1 MHCDD
6 YMEQM
11 SAALD
16 DMLTEE
22 EWQALKAHLASCPSC
37 DALWRQLKENKALLQ
52 ETPLLE
58 LPAGYHA
65 EWKAKWQ
72 QLLQEEAKEEPK
84 AEEATKEETKT
95 KEETGT
101 LVSFPTK
108 KTKQPWKKMGVA
120 AAAVF
125 LMAVVGMGGRS
136 LVEYQKHQEEVTGS
150 ALLETEGATEAAED
164 TQEAGSMPSV
174 ASAGVEAGESAKEAA
189 PKEATTQAP
198 TEGTEESAVPSDQQE
213 SAVPFSQAVAEETDA
228 LPPSPP
234 PKGRAMESEVVEES
248 AAVAEEEAPVE
259 ASLEPMTTAQQP
271 QTIAAEEPETSA
283 EGAAGAA
290 DQANLSAATNDLT
303 NQPPLRSSATM
314 AESAESVAVEAAEK
328 KVLSRTKVTL
338 QVDAIEE
345 TMASLSQLGEE
356 TTVLQE
362 AKKVVVKD
370 EASKEESLLVQVRAL
385 GTVVEETSADE
396 DITFWYTKTQET
408 LAAKQEEVAALQAKA
423 AEAAMTEE
431 ETASFEAAQAEIASC
446 KTSLSQWDEALGQTE
461 VEVQLVE
468 VQTP

>member
-1 MHCDD
+1 
-6 YMEQM
+6 
-11 SAALD
+11 
-16 DMLTEE
+16 
-22 EWQALKAHLASCPSC
+22 
-37 DALWRQLKENKALLQ
+37 
-52 ETPLLE
+52 
-58 LPAGYHA
+58 
-65 EWKAKWQ
+65 
-72 QLLQEEAKEEPK
+72 
-84 AEEATKEETKT
+84 
-95 KEETGT
+95 
-101 LVSFPTK
+101 
-108 KTKQPWKKMGVA
+108 
-120 AAAVF
+120 
-125 LMAVVGMGGRS
+125 
-136 LVEYQKHQEEVTGS
+136 
-150 ALLETEGATEAAED
+150 
-164 TQEAGSMPSV
+164 MPSV

-290 DQANLSAATNDLT
+290 DQADLSAATNDLT

-468 VQTP
+468 AQTP